1 MALLPTP
8 ALPTSNST
16 GVGTTMAMTA
26 TGAAAVGVLTF
37 FSKQYGHPIPADIA
51 LDLVVLA
58 SGAVHWLTGLRKAQT
73 PKPSDVPTTATPSTQ
88 EHVP

>member
-1 MALLPTP
+1 MALVPSPTMP
-8 ALPTSNST
+8 VSTAT

-51 LDLVVLA
+51 IDLVVLA
-58 SGAVHWLTGLRKAQT
+58 SGAVHWLTGVRKAV
-73 PKPSDVPTTATPSTQ
+73 PPTTQQQQGP
-88 EHVP
+88 

>member
-1 MALLPTP
+1 MALTP
-8 ALPTSNST
+8 SSTLPTSSAT

-51 LDLVVLA
+51 IDLVVLA
-58 SGAVHWLTGLRKAQT
+58 SGAVHWLTGVRKPVQ
-73 PKPSDVPTTATPSTQ
+73 PTTTQ
-88 EHVP
+88 QETKP